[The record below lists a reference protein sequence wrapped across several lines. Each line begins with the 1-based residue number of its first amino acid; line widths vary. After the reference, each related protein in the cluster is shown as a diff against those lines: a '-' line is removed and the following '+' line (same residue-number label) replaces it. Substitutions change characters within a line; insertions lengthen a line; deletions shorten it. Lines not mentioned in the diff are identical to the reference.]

1 MKEYIVYRALDVAEL
16 IVKDDLTIREV
27 AKKLNCSKSTV
38 HKDIERL
45 WSINNVKYGMVREIM
60 DRHLE
65 ERPDRGGE
73 ATRQKYLKIREN
85 KMIRA

>member
-1 MKEYIVYRALDVAEL
+1 MKEYIVYRVLDAAEL

-45 WSINNVKYGMVREIM
+45 WNINNIKYGMVREIM
-60 DRHLE
+60 DKHLK
-65 ERPDRGGE
+65 ERQDRGGYK
-73 ATRQKYLKIREN
+73 TKIFKN
-85 KMIRA
+85 